1 MLPLHCPGE
10 PNVVINDCARS
21 DGKRFRIGDVE
32 LLELGF
38 TLPHLPQEIRENVD
52 RELLAGTATIP
63 ETEGRI
69 ASIVADRQRL
79 AIDDSINRAKATIL
93 QRGFSAILDVE
104 GLSVEGALGKADLLT
119 PGFVDLVARRHAVVA
134 IGVELSR
141 IPPMAWVETGG

>member
-1 MLPLHCPGE
+1 MLPLHRPGE

-21 DGKRFRIGDVE
+21 DGKRFQIGHVE
-32 LLELGF
+32 FLELGF
-38 TLPHLPQEIRENVD
+38 TLPHLPQESRENVD
-52 RELLAGTATIP
+52 REAPAGTATRP
-63 ETEGRI
+63 ETKGRI

-141 IPPMAWVETGG
+141 ILPMAWVETGG

>member
-10 PNVVINDCARS
+10 PNVVTNDCARS

-79 AIDDSINRAKATIL
+79 AIDDSIHRAKATT
-93 QRGFSAILDVE
+93 FSDACSL
-104 GLSVEGALGKADLLT
+104 
-119 PGFVDLVARRHAVVA
+119 ARRLHLMPL
-134 IGVELSR
+134 GSLSCCDNDLEHSLR
-141 IPPMAWVETGG
+141 MGHRRGMTGSDLTGCGPYSLGHEAL

>member
-1 MLPLHCPGE
+1 MLPLHCPGA
-10 PNVVINDCARS
+10 PNVVTNDCARS

-79 AIDDSINRAKATIL
+79 AIDDSIHRAKATIL
-93 QRGFSAILDVE
+93 QRGFSAILDVV

-119 PGFVDLVARRHAVVA
+119 AGFVDLVARRHAVVR
-134 IGVELSR
+134 IEVELSR
-141 IPPMAWVETGG
+141 ILPMAWVETGC

>member
-1 MLPLHCPGE
+1 MLALHSPGE
-10 PNVVINDCARS
+10 PNVVTNDCARS

-38 TLPHLPQEIRENVD
+38 TLPHLPEEIRESVD

-93 QRGFSAILDVE
+93 QRGFSPILAVE
-104 GLSVEGALGKADLLT
+104 GLSVAASLGQPDLFT
-119 PGFVDLVARRHAVVA
+119 AGFLHILAR
-134 IGVELSR
+134 
-141 IPPMAWVETGG
+141 PPA